1 MRHVITH
8 HFPRTSVQSQCF
20 ALTRAFNETVVRNLG
35 WEFYADEKQRVSDL
49 NILREKSAII
59 HEVLDGIPGGD
70 EVLWIDGDVLLVGN
84 RIGDIFSYLGSEGD
98 FGMCRIDGRLNSGV
112 IPMNVNPAIRE
123 LWKEILY
130 HERQDSKP
138 VINELIRQN
147 IYDLLL
153 DADLPGAAYA
163 TLSTTQSVSD
173 GGSYKVKL
181 IELPS
186 MWNQSPTHI
195 TTDAQIIG
203 YHGYDAYS
211 KLRLIRKELEVRH
224 TVAAL
229 GNSERIS
236 S

>member
-8 HFPRTSVQSQCF
+8 YFPWSSVHSRYF
-20 ALTRAFNETVVRNLG
+20 ALTSGFNETVARNLG
-35 WEFYADEKQRVSDL
+35 LEFHSDERRRVPDL
-49 NILREKSAII
+49 NLLREKSAII
-59 HEVLDGIPGGD
+59 HEVLDGLPDGD

-84 RIGDIFSYLGSEGD
+84 RIGDIFNHLGDEGD
-98 FGMCRIDGRLNSGV
+98 FGMSRIDGRLNAGV
-112 IPMNVNPAIRE
+112 IPMKVNSSIRE

-130 HERQDSKP
+130 HERQDSTP

-147 IYDLLL
+147 IEELLA
-153 DADLPGAAYA
+153 DANNPRPSACGND
-163 TLSTTQSVSD
+163 
-173 GGSYKVKL
+173 SYKVKL

-186 MWNQSPTHI
+186 IWNECQTIVSECRVTAD
-195 TTDAQIIG
+195 TQIIG

-211 KLRLIRKELEVRH
+211 KLYMIEKELEARH
-224 TVAAL
+224 AVAAP